1 MKNMGYQ
8 QQIMPSLINT
18 EAAKDYLDKEKF
30 PIVLKAD
37 GLAFGKGVIIAHD
50 KVSAQNSLEN
60 MMLSKVFG
68 DAANT
73 VIIEEFLEGPEM
85 TLLCF
90 TDGKTVS
97 AMPSAKII
105 KSI

>member
-1 MKNMGYQ
+1 
-8 QQIMPSLINT
+8 
-18 EAAKDYLDKEKF
+18 
-30 PIVLKAD
+30 
-37 GLAFGKGVIIAHD
+37 
-50 KVSAQNSLEN
+50 
-60 MMLSKVFG
+60 MLSKVFG

-97 AMPSAKII
+97 AMPSSQDHKKAFDGDKGLNTGGMGAFSPAKAYTPQH
-105 KSI
+105 